1 MLYLLLE
8 SIFIYSN
15 IDETTDILIYT
26 SEQFMGLIK
35 NSHLYNDRIKF
46 EINNNYDNIDK
57 ACKARLDVFQLRS
70 VANYKTILYLDTDIL
85 IKGDINNIFDIAVED
100 ILYTLEEGSIDCNT
114 DFWGKSLF
122 VNEISLYD
130 DKSAFTSGIMLFK
143 NCANICKLFG
153 DIKTHMGENFV
164 NFATFDQPYIVYN
177 AFKHRCFNNK
187 LLYKYAV
194 NNDHNIYSD
203 TIIHHFPGG
212 PGIYE
217 HKIMNMTKFL
227 NEMKESTINSNIIK
241 TKEYI
246 NNNLLPIINKYG
258 EALEG
263 NIFMLHHTTE
273 YTNVFADKAKNISNI
288 VLNKQVK
295 QVVEIGFN
303 AGFSTLLMLISNP
316 NLYITCFD
324 IGEHKY
330 TQPCFENLKET
341 FGDRI
346 TLILGDSKDTL
357 KQTNSQYDVIHIDGG
372 HSTDIAESDILNAF
386 RLSKEGTI
394 LIMDDYDFPN
404 LCELWNKYIQM
415 YDLKNLHIHIYDSP
429 HHSIKYVPNK

>member
-1 MLYLLLE
+1 
-8 SIFIYSN
+8 
-15 IDETTDILIYT
+15 
-26 SEQFMGLIK
+26 
-35 NSHLYNDRIKF
+35 
-46 EINNNYDNIDK
+46 
-57 ACKARLDVFQLRS
+57 
-70 VANYKTILYLDTDIL
+70 
-85 IKGDINNIFDIAVED
+85 
-100 ILYTLEEGSIDCNT
+100 
-114 DFWGKSLF
+114 
-122 VNEISLYD
+122 
-130 DKSAFTSGIMLFK
+130 MLFK

-153 DIKTHMGENFV
+153 DIKTHMGENLV

-187 LLYKYAV
+187 LLCRYVV

-203 TIIHHFPGG
+203 KIIHHFPGG

-227 NEMKESTINSNIIK
+227 NEIKESTINSNIIK

-246 NNNLLPIINKYG
+246 NNNLLSIINKYG

-273 YTNVFADKAKNISNI
+273 YTNVYTDKAKNISNI

-303 AGFSTLLMLISNP
+303 AGFSTLLMLMSNP
-316 NLYITCFD
+316 KLCITCFD

-357 KQTNSQYDVIHIDGG
+357 KQTNSHYDLIHIDGG

-386 RLSKEGTI
+386 RLSKESTI

-404 LCELWNKYIQM
+404 LYELWNKYIQM
-415 YDLKNLHIHIYDSP
+415 YDLKNLNIHIYDSP